1 MSEQPSTGDLVLGRY
16 EIAENVGSGGFAD
29 VYRAVDTET
38 DEDVAVKYPNYEGS
52 RNDRD
57 VIDEYFEKEAETLAR
72 IDEAGGHD
80 NLMGLVEYGDQDG
93 AAVLVVEY
101 VDGFELDSAIHRTGP
116 LEETEEVREVG
127 IALCDAMSFLHENEI
142 VYRDLKP
149 DNVMVTNRDGTV
161 TPVLIDFNTA
171 TGFDPTEEDDD
182 TEATTIVGPYKP
194 REVAEADQTDVR
206 QGPWSDVY
214 SVGKILLYL
223 LKGTVPRRDGV
234 DPRDFGA
241 DCEPYLAEIVE
252 KATRTDYER
261 RYRNA
266 TAMRHVLEARDP
278 SSPPTATL
286 THVEDDTEYT
296 IYPGDTVGRRFSD
309 GPPSS
314 ITIEDEDGYVS
325 TVQVQFDMD
334 EEGEWF
340 LRDRSLN
347 GTYVRTGTG
356 TNWQRVLSTAGR
368 ERLEESGEDAT
379 DRHGHEPPTEY
390 GLMDGDLVALVHPGY
405 GVTFEFELD

>member
-1 MSEQPSTGDLVLGRY
+1 MGDLVLGRY
-16 EIAENVGSGGFAD
+16 KLAENVGEGGFAD
-29 VYRAVDTET
+29 VYRAVDTHT
-38 DEDVAVKYPNYEGS
+38 NSDVAVKYPNYAGS

-57 VIDEYFEKEAETLAR
+57 VIDQYFQTEAETLRR
-72 IDEAGGHD
+72 IDEAGGHQS
-80 NLMGLVEYGDQDG
+80 LMSLVEYGDHDG
-93 AAVLVVEY
+93 VSVLVVEY
-101 VDGFELDSAIHRTGP
+101 VDGYELDSAIHRTGP
-116 LEETEEVREVG
+116 LDDSEEVREIG

-149 DNVMVTNRDGTV
+149 DNVVVTNRGGSV

-171 TGFDPTEEDDD
+171 TGFDPTGGTD
-182 TEATTIVGPYKP
+182 EATTIVGPYKP

-223 LKGTVPRRDGV
+223 LTGTVPREDGV

-241 DCEPYLAEIVE
+241 ECDGYLAEIVE
-252 KATRTDYER
+252 KATRSDYEQ

-266 TAMRHVLEARDP
+266 TAMGHVLAARDA

-286 THVEDDTEYT
+286 RHVQTDTEYT
-296 IYPGDTVGRRFSD
+296 VYPGDTVGRRFPD

-314 ITIEDEDGYVS
+314 ITVEDEDGYVS
-325 TVQVQFDMD
+325 TVQVQFDID

-347 GTYVRTGTG
+347 GTFVRVGSK
-356 TNWQRVLSTAGR
+356 WQRVLCLAGR
-368 ERLEESGEDAT
+368 ERLRDMDEDPT
-379 DRHGHEPPTEY
+379 DRNGREPPKKY
-390 GLMDGDLVALVHPGY
+390 GLMDDDLVALVHPDY
-405 GVTFEFELD
+405 GVTFEFRLDRD

>member
-1 MSEQPSTGDLVLGRY
+1 VSQQPSTGDLVLDRY

-38 DEDVAVKYPNYEGS
+38 GEDVAVKYPNYEGS
-52 RNDRD
+52 RNDSD
-57 VIDEYFEKEAETLAR
+57 VIDEYFEKEADTLTR

-93 AAVLVVEY
+93 ASVLVVEY

-149 DNVMVTNRDGTV
+149 DNVMVTNRGGTV

-171 TGFDPTEEDDD
+171 TGFDPTEEDGDD
-182 TEATTIVGPYKP
+182 SEATTIVGPYKP

-241 DCEPYLAEIVE
+241 DCESYLAEIVE

-286 THVEDDTEYT
+286 NHVEADTEYT
-296 IYPGDTVGRRFSD
+296 IYPGDTVGRRFPD

-314 ITIEDEDGYVS
+314 ITIEDQDGYVS

-347 GTYVRTGTG
+347 GTYVRTGA
-356 TNWQRVLSTAGR
+356 NWQRVLSTEGR

>member
-1 MSEQPSTGDLVLGRY
+1 MTQQPSTGDLVLGRY
-16 EIAENVGSGGFAD
+16 ELAENVGEGGFAD
-29 VYRAVDTET
+29 VYRAVDTTTGGE
-38 DEDVAVKYPNYEGS
+38 VAVKYPNYEGS

-57 VIDEYFEKEAETLAR
+57 VIDQYFEKEAETLRR

-80 NLMGLVEYGDQDG
+80 SLMSLVEYDDHDG
-93 AAVLVVEY
+93 VAVLVVEY
-101 VDGFELDSAIHRTGP
+101 VDGYELDSAIHRTGP
-116 LEETEEVREVG
+116 LDDVEEVREIG

-149 DNVMVTNRDGTV
+149 DNVMVTNRGGSV

-171 TGFDPTEEDDD
+171 KGFDPTED
-182 TEATTIVGPYKP
+182 TDKATTIVGPYKP

-223 LKGTVPRRDGV
+223 LKGTVPRKDGV

-241 DCEPYLAEIVE
+241 ECEPYLAEIVE
-252 KATRTDYER
+252 KATRTDYEQ

-266 TAMRHVLEARDP
+266 TAMGHVLESRDS

-286 THVEDDTEYT
+286 RHVEADTEYT
-296 IYPGDTVGRRFSD
+296 IYPGDTVGRRFPE

-314 ITIEDEDGYVS
+314 ITVEDEEGYVS
-325 TVQVQFDMD
+325 TVQVQFDID
-334 EEGEWF
+334 DEGEWF

-347 GTYVRTGTG
+347 GTFVRVGSE
-356 TNWQRVLSTAGR
+356 WQRVLCAAGR
-368 ERLEESGEDAT
+368 ERLRECGEDPT
-379 DRHGHEPPTEY
+379 DRNDREPPEQY
-390 GLMDGDLVALVHPGY
+390 GLMDGDRIALVHPGY
-405 GVTFEFELD
+405 GVTFDFGLD

>member
-1 MSEQPSTGDLVLGRY
+1 VSQQPATGDLVLGRY
-16 EIAENVGSGGFAD
+16 ELAEHVGEGGFAE
-29 VYRAVDTET
+29 VYRAVDTRT
-38 DEDVAVKYPNYEGS
+38 GGDVAVKYPNYEGS

-57 VIDEYFEKEAETLAR
+57 VIDEYFQKEEETLAR
-72 IDEAGGHD
+72 IRDTGGHD
-80 NLMGLVEYGDQDG
+80 NLMSLVDCGDHEG
-93 AAVLVVEY
+93 VSVLVVEY
-101 VDGFELDSAIHRTGP
+101 VDGFELDDAIHRTGP

-149 DNVMVTNRDGTV
+149 DNVMVTNRGGEV

-171 TGFDPTEEDDD
+171 TGFDPTEERG
-182 TEATTIVGPYKP
+182 EETTIVGPYKP

-223 LKGTVPRRDGV
+223 LTGTVPRRDGV

-241 DCEPYLAEIVE
+241 DCEPYLAETVE

-266 TAMRHVLEARDP
+266 TAMKRVLEARDP
-278 SSPPTATL
+278 SSPPMATL
-286 THVEDDTEYT
+286 RHVQADTEYT
-296 IYPGDTVGRRFSD
+296 IYPGDTVGRRFPD

-314 ITIEDEDGYVS
+314 ITVEDEEGYVS
-325 TVQVQFDMD
+325 TVQVRFDID
-334 EEGEWF
+334 DEGEWF

-347 GTYVRTGTG
+347 GTYVKTGK
-356 TNWQRVLSTAGR
+356 NWQRVLCRAGR
-368 ERLEESGEDAT
+368 ERLRECGEDPT
-379 DRHGHEPPTEY
+379 DRHDHEPPTEY
-390 GLMDGDLVALVHPGY
+390 GLMDGDLVALVHPSY
-405 GVTFEFELD
+405 GVTFEFGAE